1 MNFKSLFAVVSIALT
16 LIACDESSSAP
27 AEEVVNPASSETIT
41 SSDAVITSSESTTP
55 TSSAVTINSSETAI
69 ASSETAIASSE
80 STTPTSSAITVT
92 SSESVAASSESVI
105 ASSETAIL
113 SSATVNTNISCT
125 GEISDNEW
133 VAHIDISTQGMT
145 TITESAISFEGT
157 TMTTKNTSRTDMV
170 MESMCDAFMQISDM
184 GEMADDPEADAIYG
198 PIVGESEMRCEGSIL
213 ILNET
218 RVKTNVT
225 DADREAAYN
234 DTMTE
239 CKDLRDGKISI
250 ED

>member
-69 ASSETAIASSE
+69 ASSE
-80 STTPTSSAITVT
+80 STTPISSAITVT
-92 SSESVAASSESVI
+92 SSETVAASSESVI

-113 SSATVNTNISCT
+113 SSATVNTNITCT

>member
-41 SSDAVITSSESTTP
+41 SSETVAASSESTTP

-69 ASSETAIASSE
+69 ASSET
-80 STTPTSSAITVT
+80 TTPTSSAITVT
-92 SSESVAASSESVI
+92 SSETVAASSESVI

-113 SSATVNTNISCT
+113 SSATVNTNITCT

-184 GEMADDPEADAIYG
+184 GENDPEADAIYG

>member
-1 MNFKSLFAVVSIALT
+1 MTTWANDPPIT
-16 LIACDESSSAP
+16 HRP

-41 SSDAVITSSESTTP
+41 SSETVAASSESTTP

-69 ASSETAIASSE
+69 ASSE

-92 SSESVAASSESVI
+92 SSETVAASSESVI

-113 SSATVNTNISCT
+113 SSATVNTNITCT

-184 GEMADDPEADAIYG
+184 GENDPEADAIYG

>member
-1 MNFKSLFAVVSIALT
+1 MY
-16 LIACDESSSAP
+16 
-27 AEEVVNPASSETIT
+27 
-41 SSDAVITSSESTTP
+41 
-55 TSSAVTINSSETAI
+55 
-69 ASSETAIASSE
+69 
-80 STTPTSSAITVT
+80 
-92 SSESVAASSESVI
+92 
-105 ASSETAIL
+105 
-113 SSATVNTNISCT
+113 
-125 GEISDNEW
+125 
-133 VAHIDISTQGMT
+133 
-145 TITESAISFEGT
+145 
-157 TMTTKNTSRTDMV
+157 
-170 MESMCDAFMQISDM
+170 
-184 GEMADDPEADAIYG
+184 DPEADAIYG

>member
-41 SSDAVITSSESTTP
+41 SS
-55 TSSAVTINSSETAI
+55 
-69 ASSETAIASSE
+69 E

-92 SSESVAASSESVI
+92 SSETVAASSESVI

-113 SSATVNTNISCT
+113 SSATVNTNITCT

>member
-1 MNFKSLFAVVSIALT
+1 MNFKSLFAVASIALT

-55 TSSAVTINSSETAI
+55 TSSAITIN
-69 ASSETAIASSE
+69 SSETAIASSE

-92 SSESVAASSESVI
+92 SSETVAASSESVI

-113 SSATVNTNISCT
+113 SSAAVNTNITCT

>member
-41 SSDAVITSSESTTP
+41 SSETVAASSESTTP

-69 ASSETAIASSE
+69 ASSE

-92 SSESVAASSESVI
+92 SSETVAASSESVI

-113 SSATVNTNISCT
+113 SSATVNTNITCT

>member
-55 TSSAVTINSSETAI
+55 TSSA
-69 ASSETAIASSE
+69 
-80 STTPTSSAITVT
+80 ITVT
-92 SSESVAASSESVI
+92 SSETVAASSESVI

-113 SSATVNTNISCT
+113 SSATVNTNITCT

>member
-1 MNFKSLFAVVSIALT
+1 MNFKSLFAVASIALT

-69 ASSETAIASSE
+69 ASSE
-80 STTPTSSAITVT
+80 STTPASSAITVT
-92 SSESVAASSESVI
+92 SSETVAASSESVI

-113 SSATVNTNISCT
+113 SSAAVNTNVTCT

>member
-1 MNFKSLFAVVSIALT
+1 MNFKSLFAVASIALT

-41 SSDAVITSSESTTP
+41 SSDAAITSSESTTP

-69 ASSETAIASSE
+69 ASSE
-80 STTPTSSAITVT
+80 STTPTSSAITIT
-92 SSESVAASSESVI
+92 SSETVAASSESVI

-113 SSATVNTNISCT
+113 SSAAVNTNVTCT

-239 CKDLRDGKISI
+239 CKDLRDGKNSI

>member
-41 SSDAVITSSESTTP
+41 SSETVAASSESTTP

-69 ASSETAIASSE
+69 VSSE

-92 SSESVAASSESVI
+92 SSETVAASSESVI

-113 SSATVNTNISCT
+113 SSATVNTNITCT

-218 RVKTNVT
+218 RVNTNVT

>member
-69 ASSETAIASSE
+69 ASSE

-92 SSESVAASSESVI
+92 SSETVAASSESVI

-113 SSATVNTNISCT
+113 SSATVNTSITCT

>member
-41 SSDAVITSSESTTP
+41 SSETVAASSESTTP
-55 TSSAVTINSSETAI
+55 TSSAVSIN
-69 ASSETAIASSE
+69 SSETAIASSE

-92 SSESVAASSESVI
+92 SSETVAASSESVI

-113 SSATVNTNISCT
+113 SSATVNTNITCT

>member
-55 TSSAVTINSSETAI
+55 TRSAVTIN
-69 ASSETAIASSE
+69 SSETAIASSE

-92 SSESVAASSESVI
+92 SSETVAASSESVI

-113 SSATVNTNISCT
+113 SSATVNTNITCT

-184 GEMADDPEADAIYG
+184 GENDPEADAIYG

>member
-1 MNFKSLFAVVSIALT
+1 MNFKSLFVAASIALT

-27 AEEVVNPASSETIT
+27 AEEVVNPTSSETIT

-69 ASSETAIASSE
+69 ASSE

-92 SSESVAASSESVI
+92 SSETVAASSESVI
-105 ASSETAIL
+105 ASSETAIP
-113 SSATVNTNISCT
+113 SSAAVNTNVTCT

-184 GEMADDPEADAIYG
+184 GKMDDDPEADAIYG
-198 PIVGESEMRCEGSIL
+198 PIVGESETRCEGSIL

>member
-69 ASSETAIASSE
+69 ASSE

-92 SSESVAASSESVI
+92 SSETVAASSESVI

>member
-41 SSDAVITSSESTTP
+41 SSETVAASSESTTP
-55 TSSAVTINSSETAI
+55 TSSAVTINSSETVA
-69 ASSETAIASSE
+69 ASSE

-92 SSESVAASSESVI
+92 SSETVAASSESVI

-113 SSATVNTNISCT
+113 SSATVNTNITCT

>member
-1 MNFKSLFAVVSIALT
+1 MNFKSLFAVASIALT

-27 AEEVVNPASSETIT
+27 AEEVVNPASSETIIT
-41 SSDAVITSSESTTP
+41 SSDAVINSSESSVP
-55 TSSAVTINSSETAI
+55 TSSAVTIN
-69 ASSETAIASSE
+69 SSETAIASSE

-92 SSESVAASSESVI
+92 SSETVAASSESVI

-113 SSATVNTNISCT
+113 SSAAVNTNITCT

-145 TITESAISFEGT
+145 TITESAISFDGT

-170 MESMCDAFMQISDM
+170 MESMCDTFMQISDM

>member
-41 SSDAVITSSESTTP
+41 SSETVAASSESTTP

-69 ASSETAIASSE
+69 ASSE
-80 STTPTSSAITVT
+80 STTLTSSAITVT
-92 SSESVAASSESVI
+92 SSETVAASSESVI

-113 SSATVNTNISCT
+113 SSATVNTNITCT

>member
-69 ASSETAIASSE
+69 ASSE
-80 STTPTSSAITVT
+80 STTPISSAITVT
-92 SSESVAASSESVI
+92 SSETVAASSESVI

-113 SSATVNTNISCT
+113 SSATVNTNITCT

-184 GEMADDPEADAIYG
+184 GEIADDPEADAIYG

>member
-1 MNFKSLFAVVSIALT
+1 MNFKSLFAVASIALT

-69 ASSETAIASSE
+69 ASSE
-80 STTPTSSAITVT
+80 STTPTSSATTIT
-92 SSESVAASSESVI
+92 SSETVAASSESVI

-113 SSATVNTNISCT
+113 SSAAVNTNVTCT

>member
-1 MNFKSLFAVVSIALT
+1 MNFKSLFAVASIALT

-55 TSSAVTINSSETAI
+55 TSSAVTINN
-69 ASSETAIASSE
+69 SETAIASSE

-92 SSESVAASSESVI
+92 SSETVAASSESVI

-113 SSATVNTNISCT
+113 SSAAVNTNITCT
-125 GEISDNEW
+125 GEINDNEW

>member
-1 MNFKSLFAVVSIALT
+1 MNFKSLFVAASIALT

-69 ASSETAIASSE
+69 ASSE

-92 SSESVAASSESVI
+92 SSETVAASSESVI

-113 SSATVNTNISCT
+113 SSAAVNTNVTCT

-184 GEMADDPEADAIYG
+184 GKMADDPEADAIYG

>member
-1 MNFKSLFAVVSIALT
+1 MNFKSLFAVASIALT

-69 ASSETAIASSE
+69 ASSE
-80 STTPTSSAITVT
+80 STTPTSSAITIT
-92 SSESVAASSESVI
+92 SSETVAASSESVI

-113 SSATVNTNISCT
+113 SSAAVNTNITCT

>member
-55 TSSAVTINSSETAI
+55 TSSA
-69 ASSETAIASSE
+69 
-80 STTPTSSAITVT
+80 ITVT
-92 SSESVAASSESVI
+92 SSETVAASSESVI

-198 PIVGESEMRCEGSIL
+198 PIVGESEMRCDGSIL

>member
-69 ASSETAIASSE
+69 ASSE
-80 STTPTSSAITVT
+80 STTLTSSAITVT
-92 SSESVAASSESVI
+92 SSETVAASSESVI

-113 SSATVNTNISCT
+113 SSATVNTNITCT

>member
-69 ASSETAIASSE
+69 ASSE

-92 SSESVAASSESVI
+92 SSETVAASSESVI

-113 SSATVNTNISCT
+113 SSATVNTNITCT

-170 MESMCDAFMQISDM
+170 MESMCEAFMQISDM

>member
-41 SSDAVITSSESTTP
+41 SSETVAASRESTTP
-55 TSSAVTINSSETAI
+55 TSSAVTIN
-69 ASSETAIASSE
+69 SSETAIASSE

-92 SSESVAASSESVI
+92 SSETVAASSESVI

-113 SSATVNTNISCT
+113 SSATVNTNITCT

>member
-69 ASSETAIASSE
+69 ASSE

-92 SSESVAASSESVI
+92 SSETVAASSESVI

-113 SSATVNTNISCT
+113 SSATVNTNITCT

-184 GEMADDPEADAIYG
+184 GENDPEADAIYG

>member
-41 SSDAVITSSESTTP
+41 SSDAVITSS
-55 TSSAVTINSSETAI
+55 AVTINSSETAI

-92 SSESVAASSESVI
+92 SSETVAASSESVI

-113 SSATVNTNISCT
+113 SSATVNTNITCT

>member
-55 TSSAVTINSSETAI
+55 TSSA
-69 ASSETAIASSE
+69 
-80 STTPTSSAITVT
+80 ITVT
-92 SSESVAASSESVI
+92 SSETVAASSESVI

>member
-41 SSDAVITSSESTTP
+41 SSETVAASSESTTP
-55 TSSAVTINSSETAI
+55 TSSAATIN
-69 ASSETAIASSE
+69 SSETAIASSE

-92 SSESVAASSESVI
+92 SSETVAASSESVI

-113 SSATVNTNISCT
+113 SSATVNTNITCT

>member
-1 MNFKSLFAVVSIALT
+1 MNFKSLFAVASIALT

-69 ASSETAIASSE
+69 ASSE
-80 STTPTSSAITVT
+80 STTPTSSAITIT
-92 SSESVAASSESVI
+92 SSETVAASSESVI

-113 SSATVNTNISCT
+113 SSAAVNTNVTCT

-239 CKDLRDGKISI
+239 CKDLRDGKNSI

>member
-55 TSSAVTINSSETAI
+55 TSSA
-69 ASSETAIASSE
+69 
-80 STTPTSSAITVT
+80 ITVT
-92 SSESVAASSESVI
+92 SSETVAASSESVI

-113 SSATVNTNISCT
+113 SSATVNTNITCT

-184 GEMADDPEADAIYG
+184 GENDPEADAIYG

>member
-69 ASSETAIASSE
+69 VSSE

-92 SSESVAASSESVI
+92 SSETVAASSESVI

-113 SSATVNTNISCT
+113 SSATVNTNITCT

>member
-41 SSDAVITSSESTTP
+41 SSESTTP
-55 TSSAVTINSSETAI
+55 TSSAVTIN
-69 ASSETAIASSE
+69 SSETAIASSE

-92 SSESVAASSESVI
+92 SSETVAASSESVI

-113 SSATVNTNISCT
+113 SSATVNTNITCT

-170 MESMCDAFMQISDM
+170 MESMCDAFMQISEM

>member
-41 SSDAVITSSESTTP
+41 SSETVAASSESTTP

-69 ASSETAIASSE
+69 VSSE

-92 SSESVAASSESVI
+92 SSETVAASSESVI

-113 SSATVNTNISCT
+113 SSATVNTNITCT

>member
-41 SSDAVITSSESTTP
+41 SSESTTP
-55 TSSAVTINSSETAI
+55 TSSAVTIN
-69 ASSETAIASSE
+69 SSETAIASSE

-92 SSESVAASSESVI
+92 SSETVAASSESVI

-113 SSATVNTNISCT
+113 SSATVNTNITCT

>member
-41 SSDAVITSSESTTP
+41 SSETVAASSESTTP

-69 ASSETAIASSE
+69 ASSE
-80 STTPTSSAITVT
+80 STTPTSSET
-92 SSESVAASSESVI
+92 VAASSESVI

-113 SSATVNTNISCT
+113 SSATVNTNITCT